1 MKRVI
6 NFTKS
11 RFIMFAVSIVLILA
25 TLGGTIAFGGFNL
38 GIDFQSGISQRI
50 QIAPVAM
57 EVSSLGENETRFNI
71 LNGNVSVAIF
81 EENGS
86 TSSWNFNL
94 ADYATAADL
103 AKAMTEIPSLTVNLA
118 ASDAPADMLLS
129 LAYLVDLSE
138 ETAVVNY
145 MNTGSAVTVGIDN
158 IRDVLSSVGDPQ
170 IQVVGSEEAQ
180 EFLVRLEDDG
190 TSDFSK
196 VAAEK
201 ILNLL
206 EAEYGSGTVI
216 VKQSDYVGPRFS
228 ADLGKSVIFL
238 VGLALALILLYIW
251 FRFELAFAVSAI
263 IALAHDV
270 ALLVGIIGVLQM
282 EVVTA
287 TVAAIL
293 TIVGY
298 SLNDTIVVFDRIR
311 ENRGLMK
318 DSDIKTVINTSITQS
333 LSRTL
338 ITSVTT
344 LLAVAA
350 IYIFAS
356 GQIKDFALAMIIGVV
371 IGTYSSIF
379 IASPVL
385 LGWINTR
392 RKKKLAKDSQR
403 YGTGVVKKNG
413 DAETGESKSEN
424 VVSEVKPVE
433 IPTAERK
440 KKGKR
445 QQKKK

>member
-11 RFIMFAVSIVLILA
+11 RFIMFAVSAIIIVAGI
-25 TLGGTIAFGGFNL
+25 GGTIAQGGLNL
-38 GIDFQSGISQRI
+38 GIDFQSGLSQRV

-57 EVSSLGENETRFNI
+57 EVSYIGPEEARFNI
-71 LNGNVSVAIF
+71 LNGAVSLDVF
-81 EENGS
+81 ESDG
-86 TSSWNFNL
+86 TSFSWSYNL
-94 ADYATAADL
+94 SDYSTAADL
-103 AKAMTEIPSLTVNLA
+103 TKALMEIPSLTVNLV
-118 ASDAPADMLLS
+118 ASDAPAASILS
-129 LAYLVDLSE
+129 LAYLVDLRDGS
-138 ETAVVNY
+138 AVVNY
-145 MNTGSAVTVGIDN
+145 SAAASVQSVGIDE
-158 IRDVLSSVGDPQ
+158 IREALSVVGDPQ
-170 IQVVGSEEAQ
+170 IQIVGSESDQ
-180 EFLVRLEDDG
+180 EFLIRLEDDG
-190 TSDFSK
+190 SDDFSK
-196 VAAEK
+196 ATAAK
-201 ILNLL
+201 ILDVL
-206 EAEYGSGTVI
+206 EGRYGSGTVI

-228 ADLGKSVIFL
+228 ADLGQSVILL
-238 VGLALALILLYIW
+238 VGLALALILVYIW

-270 ALLVGIIGVLQM
+270 AILIGFIGIFQM

-318 DSDIKTVINTSITQS
+318 DSDIKTVVNTSITQS

-356 GQIKDFALAMIIGVV
+356 GQIKDFALAMIVGVV
-371 IGTYSSIF
+371 VGTYSSIF

-392 RKKKLAKDSQR
+392 RKNKLAKDNIR
-403 YGTGVVKKNG
+403 YGNAAAKK
-413 DAETGESKSEN
+413 
-424 VVSEVKPVE
+424 VSESDSPEDKDATSNIVE

-445 QQKKK
+445 KKK